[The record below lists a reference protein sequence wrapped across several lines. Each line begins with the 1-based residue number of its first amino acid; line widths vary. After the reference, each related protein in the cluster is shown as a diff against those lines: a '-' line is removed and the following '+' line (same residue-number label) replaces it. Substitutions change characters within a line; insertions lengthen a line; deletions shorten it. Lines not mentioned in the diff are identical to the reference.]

1 MAKELDREEIFI
13 SSMLIQIKIKSQGEN
28 RQLGSYLA
36 LEIVLDIL
44 IRDPFGKQFLQTP
57 HSHPLGPLHFH

>member
-44 IRDPFGKQFLQTP
+44 IRDPFGKQFL
-57 HSHPLGPLHFH
+57 